1 MNLLCA
7 TSKRKRNRLQ
17 HCTAVGFLGGAC
29 QDHGRAVAGL
39 ASDGSRGKFPVFGFS
54 ISVAVIRVR
63 TDERS
68 MRNSINELR
77 VIHVVAFNMSH
88 CGNMGFEGPGV
99 SS

>member
-1 MNLLCA
+1 M
-7 TSKRKRNRLQ
+7 
-17 HCTAVGFLGGAC
+17 
-29 QDHGRAVAGL
+29 
-39 ASDGSRGKFPVFGFS
+39 FGFS

-88 CGNMGFEGPGV
+88 CGNIGFEGPGV